1 MLKKRLAPYRD
12 IQLNLKSGEF
22 YLSRFIMNTKL
33 KAISLTEI
41 LIVMVIV
48 GILLL
53 VALPNQTALISQAKS
68 QEAKHQLEFLHTLEK
83 QYFFMNSKYS
93 ASLDEVGFEHEKL
106 TTEGGNA
113 NYRVEIVEASATTFK
128 ARATAI
134 VDFDQDGQIS
144 VWEIDHNKQLKETT
158 KD

>member
-1 MLKKRLAPYRD
+1 MKK
-12 IQLNLKSGEF
+12 IF
-22 YLSRFIMNTKL
+22 YSTKTKKL

-68 QEAKHQLEFLHTLEK
+68 QEAKLQLEFLYTLQK
-83 QYFFMNSKYS
+83 QYFYMNSKFS
-93 ASLDEVGFEHEKL
+93 PSLDEIGFEQEVL
-106 TTEGGNA
+106 SSAGGNA
-113 NYRVEIVEASATTFK
+113 NYKIEIIEAGAMSFK
-128 ARATAI
+128 ARAVAVI
-134 VDFDQDGQIS
+134 DFDQDGQIN
-144 VWEIDHNKQLKETT
+144 VWEIDQDKLLKEIT

>member
-1 MLKKRLAPYRD
+1 MKPNY
-12 IQLNLKSGEF
+12 
-22 YLSRFIMNTKL
+22 KL
-33 KAISLTEI
+33 KGISLTEI

-68 QEAKHQLEFLHTLEK
+68 QEAKLQLEFLYTLEK
-83 QYFFMNSKYS
+83 QFFYMNSKYS
-93 ASLDEVGFEHEKL
+93 GSLDEIGFEQEAL
-106 TTEGGNA
+106 STAGGNA
-113 NYRVEIVEASATTFK
+113 NYKLEIIESTPTSFK

-134 VDFDQDGQIS
+134 VDFDQDGQMS
-144 VWEIDHNKQLKETT
+144 VWEIDQNKALKEIT

>member
-1 MLKKRLAPYRD
+1 MRYIYNRT
-12 IQLNLKSGEF
+12 NHF
-22 YLSRFIMNTKL
+22 RV

-53 VALPNQTALISQAKS
+53 VALPNQTALISQAKA
-68 QEAKHQLEFLHTLEK
+68 QEAKLQLEFLYTLQK
-83 QYFFMNSKYS
+83 QYFYMNSKYS
-93 ASLDEVGFEHEKL
+93 GSLEEVGFEQEVL
-106 TTEGGNA
+106 SSAGGNA
-113 NYRVEIVEASATTFK
+113 NYKIEIAEAGALSFK
-128 ARATAI
+128 ARAVAI

-144 VWEIDHNKQLKETT
+144 VWEIDQDKQLKEIT